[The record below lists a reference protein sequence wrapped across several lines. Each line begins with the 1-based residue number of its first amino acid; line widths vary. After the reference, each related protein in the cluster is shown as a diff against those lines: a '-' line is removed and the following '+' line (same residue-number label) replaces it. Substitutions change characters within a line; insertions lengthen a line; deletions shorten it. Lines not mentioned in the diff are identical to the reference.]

1 MLLCLDVLAYSIVR
15 GQTIL
20 ADDHL
25 RVGGREVGRGSTHN
39 RRLLLLGEV
48 RLGLCPLAALALARL
63 RIREH
68 AGSGQVVPGQL

>member
-1 MLLCLDVLAYSIVR
+1 MLLLDVLAYGGVR

-20 ADDHL
+20 AGDHL
-25 RVGGREVGRGSTHN
+25 GVGGREVGRGSTHH

-48 RLGLCPLAALALARL
+48 RLGLLYPLAALALARL